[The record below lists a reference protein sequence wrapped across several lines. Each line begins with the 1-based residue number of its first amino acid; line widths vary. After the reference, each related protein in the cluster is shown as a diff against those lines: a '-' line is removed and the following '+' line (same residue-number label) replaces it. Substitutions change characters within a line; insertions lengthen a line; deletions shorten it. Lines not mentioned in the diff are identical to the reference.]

1 MKRAVLTVLAVVLG
15 ATAVAAQPCL
25 TVGMII
31 GGTKDDAG
39 YNQSQYEALMALKAK
54 MPCVQILFAENVPEG
69 DAEAVLE
76 SMILQGAKLL
86 FPAGFGYMFPAL
98 NLAKRYPNVYFMHP
112 GGYMLAPNFGTYFSN
127 VQFAYYI
134 LGVAAGLMTQT
145 NKIGFIGGMPVAFVL
160 GNCNAF
166 HLGARAVNPD
176 VTTVFVVT
184 GAWLDRAKEVAA
196 TQALLE
202 QGCDVIGSH
211 LDSPIALAQTVE
223 AAGKFFVGYPSLAVQ
238 QFAPNAW
245 ITGLGLT
252 WGDFFAEVAEQVLAG
267 TFKGAHIR
275 RGLEAG
281 FLTLG
286 EFGPRVPE
294 DVKQTVLAYAQKLI
308 AGELQPFAG
317 PIKDQTGTVRIP
329 EGTAWGPLDMGKF
342 DWLVEGVIGSPK

>member
-1 MKRAVLTVLAVVLG
+1 MKRALVAMLAVAVVGLG
-15 ATAVAAQPCL
+15 ALAEPCL

-39 YNQSQYEALMALKAK
+39 YNQSQYDALMALKEE

-69 DAEAVLE
+69 EAEAVLE
-76 SMILQGAKLL
+76 NMILQGAKLL

-98 NLAKRYPNVYFMHP
+98 NLAKRYPDVQFMHP

-127 VQFAYYI
+127 VQFAYYV

-145 NKIGFIGGMPVAFVL
+145 NKLGFIGGMPNAYVL

-166 HLGARAVNPD
+166 HLGARAVNPG

-196 TQALLE
+196 TQALLQ

-211 LDSPIALAQTVE
+211 LDSPIAVAQTVE

-238 QFAPNAW
+238 QFAPTAW

-252 WGDFFAEVAEQVLAG
+252 WGDFFVEVAQQVLAG
-267 TFKGAHIR
+267 EFVSGHIR

-294 DVKQTVLAYAQKLI
+294 DVKQTVLQYKENLVS
-308 AGELQPFAG
+308 GELQPFAG
-317 PIKDQTGTVRIP
+317 PIKDQTGEIKIP

-342 DWLVEGVIGSPK
+342 DWLAEGIVGSPK

>member
-1 MKRAVLTVLAVVLG
+1 
-15 ATAVAAQPCL
+15 
-25 TVGMII
+25 
-31 GGTKDDAG
+31 
-39 YNQSQYEALMALKAK
+39 
-54 MPCVQILFAENVPEG
+54 
-69 DAEAVLE
+69 
-76 SMILQGAKLL
+76 
-86 FPAGFGYMFPAL
+86 
-98 NLAKRYPNVYFMHP
+98 
-112 GGYMLAPNFGTYFSN
+112 
-127 VQFAYYI
+127 
-134 LGVAAGLMTQT
+134 
-145 NKIGFIGGMPVAFVL
+145 
-160 GNCNAF
+160 
-166 HLGARAVNPD
+166 
-176 VTTVFVVT
+176 
-184 GAWLDRAKEVAA
+184 
-196 TQALLE
+196 
-202 QGCDVIGSH
+202 
-211 LDSPIALAQTVE
+211 VE

-238 QFAPNAW
+238 QFGPTAW